1 MHNHLLE
8 YYIMG
13 AYMVRFVVAFCF
25 VVVGASAV
33 YAQDAAVKGDME
45 YGQYLSAECVTCHSA
60 TGKDKGIPPITGW
73 DAESFVAVVNSYKQ
87 KELENEAM
95 QVIAA
100 RLDDE
105 QIASLALY
113 FATLPEVE

>member
-1 MHNHLLE
+1 MHNQALE

-13 AYMVRFVVAFCF
+13 VCMIRFVVAFCF
-25 VVVGASAV
+25 VVVGASAG
-33 YAQDAAVKGDME
+33 YAQDATVKGDME

-60 TGKDKGIPPITGW
+60 TGNDKGIPPINGW

-87 KELENEAM
+87 KELDNQAM
-95 QVIAA
+95 QLIAG